1 VGLGLGVAMTA
12 LTYPIFDL
20 AVQLEPELLGTV
32 RHLYVRASTRSLGSA
47 VAWVVVLVVAEEL
60 LWRGALLEALE
71 HRTSRVAAFAISVGS
86 YALAQLGSGS
96 WIVFALAL
104 VCGALWTLERL
115 FTGSLLAST
124 ISHMLWTQTVI
135 LLRPVIE

>member
-1 VGLGLGVAMTA
+1 M
-12 LTYPIFDL
+12 
-20 AVQLEPELLGTV
+20 
-32 RHLYVRASTRSLGSA
+32 
-47 VAWVVVLVVAEEL
+47 AEEL

-71 HRTSRVAAFAISVGS
+71 RRTSRLAAFAISVGS

-115 FTGSLLAST
+115 LTRSLLASA
-124 ISHMLWTQTVI
+124 ISHLIWTQTVI
-135 LLRPVIE
+135 LLHPVVA